1 MCSDALSTYEESI
14 FDLYHESQDL
24 WGHIDF
30 MVVALNES
38 CTVLHRERRCKDKT
52 RKRLHA
58 EAREQNTKFKHL
70 QQNLQS
76 SSTERAPFGGGERI
90 AQSGDRP
97 TQRMHSLRS

>member
-14 FDLYHESQDL
+14 FDLYRESQDP
-24 WGHIDF
+24 WGRVDF
-30 MVVALNES
+30 MAVALNES
-38 CTVLHRERRCKDKT
+38 CTVLHRECRCKDKA

-58 EAREQNTKFKHL
+58 EAREPNTKFKHL

-76 SSTERAPFGGGERI
+76 SATERAPFGGGERI
-90 AQSGDRP
+90 AQSGDCP